1 MQIVSGFSFIS
12 GGKGVILLGC
22 ICFIY
27 YFVMVFSS
35 RRWNTTFS
43 GFWIF
48 LGIMFLVLGRGWAYL
63 PEYIRAV
70 IGCIGILTAAAIA
83 IVEGKII
90 KAMVQQEPDSLDC
103 MIVLGAQVR
112 GKKVTDA
119 LRRRL
124 DRALDYYRTH
134 PTNRIIVSGG
144 QGTGEEVSEA
154 EAMAEYLKK
163 RGVPERDIF
172 LEDASVSTYENLV
185 NSKKIIG
192 EMRGQKIGIVTNNF
206 HIYRA
211 MKLAENV
218 GYGKVYGLAASTKPI
233 VLPNYMMREFFA
245 EGKRVL
251 FKFVR

>member
-1 MQIVSGFSFIS
+1 MQIVSGFSFVL
-12 GGKGVILLGC
+12 GGKDVILLGC

-27 YFVMVFSS
+27 YFAMVISS
-35 RRWNTTFS
+35 RRWNATFS

-48 LGIMFLVLGRGWAYL
+48 LGTMFLVLGRGWAYL

-70 IGCIGILTAAAIA
+70 IGCIGILTGIAIV

-90 KAMVQQEPDSLDC
+90 KAMAQQEPDSLDW

-124 DRALDYYRTH
+124 DRALNYYRTH
-134 PTNRIIVSGG
+134 PANRIIVSGG

-163 RGVPERDIF
+163 RGVPEKDIF

>member
-1 MQIVSGFSFIS
+1 MQIVSGFSFVL
-12 GGKGVILLGC
+12 GGKDVILFGC

-27 YFVMVFSS
+27 YFAMVISS

-48 LGIMFLVLGRGWAYL
+48 LGLLCLLLGKIWVDL
-63 PEYIRAV
+63 PECIQMV
-70 IGCIGILTAAAIA
+70 IGFLGILTAAAIVV
-83 IVEGKII
+83 VEGRII
-90 KAMVQQEPDSLDC
+90 KAMTKQEPERLDW

-124 DRALDYYRTH
+124 DRAMEYYLLH
-134 PTNRIIVSGG
+134 PETKMIVSGG
-144 QGTGEEVSEA
+144 KGTGEEISEA
-154 EAMAEYLKK
+154 EAMAAYLEGK
-163 RGVPERDIF
+163 GVPETQIF

-185 NSKKIIG
+185 NSKRMIG
-192 EMRGQKIGIVTNNF
+192 ETAKQKIGIVTNNF

-211 MKLAENV
+211 LKLAKNL
-218 GYGKVYGLAASTKPI
+218 GYEEAYGLAASTKPI

-245 EGKRVL
+245 EGKRIL